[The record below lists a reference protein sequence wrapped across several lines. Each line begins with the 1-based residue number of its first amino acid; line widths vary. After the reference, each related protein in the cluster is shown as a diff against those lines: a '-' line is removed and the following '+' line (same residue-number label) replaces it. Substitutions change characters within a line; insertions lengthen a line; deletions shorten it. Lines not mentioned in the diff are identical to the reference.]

1 MNTIQEE
8 EALLMDAGQ
17 LLSDTM
23 VALSGKQ
30 PLAAEDIFK
39 ELSQITAAVT
49 CYRSPLEEYPQGQT
63 IADVM
68 RKVGCAYSPLNRNL
82 SLMYHLK

>member
-1 MNTIQEE
+1 MAQEE

-17 LLSDTM
+17 LLSETM
-23 VALSGKQ
+23 VALSAKQ
-30 PLAAEDIFK
+30 PLAAENIFK
-39 ELSQITAAVT
+39 ELSQITASVS

-68 RKVGCAYSPLNRNL
+68 RKVGCCKP
-82 SLMYHLK
+82 SLFKSSTSAH